1 MPRWISVAGLEFGT
15 EKPGFSNETPGK
27 LGKDYFLNN
36 RRCIEALS
44 RAGFR
49 GFRIPFRWERIQ
61 PALGGPLDPD
71 AVQHLRYLLTL
82 AKTARSQVL
91 LDLHNFGSYIKVID
105 QMPVSCTLE
114 TEINQHV
121 ELDAE
126 DFADLWARLA
136 YALSGLPGIAG
147 YSLMNEPLELPEGAW
162 VRASQAAVDCI
173 RGEGDRTPIYVA
185 GDYGSMASNWDTMNP
200 TTPWIEDPL
209 NRITYEAHCFLD
221 QDQSGDYRLPYAD
234 ELSFDPELKERG
246 RNRLRP
252 FLTWLKEGG
261 VDGIVSEFGVPT
273 NDQRWAALL
282 SSMLETLDEAQVQSI
297 WWAGGEH
304 WGSYPLSLQ
313 PNPMSEEPPP
323 AHAELFRDE

>member
-105 QMPVSCTLE
+105 QMPLSCTLE

-147 YSLMNEPLELPEGAW
+147 YSLMNEPASRRQRPSAGLCGCKQGEARCAPARCPSGEPVAQQEG
-162 VRASQAAVDCI
+162 
-173 RGEGDRTPIYVA
+173 
-185 GDYGSMASNWDTMNP
+185 
-200 TTPWIEDPL
+200 PL
-209 NRITYEAHCFLD
+209 R
-221 QDQSGDYRLPYAD
+221 
-234 ELSFDPELKERG
+234 
-246 RNRLRP
+246 
-252 FLTWLKEGG
+252 
-261 VDGIVSEFGVPT
+261 
-273 NDQRWAALL
+273 
-282 SSMLETLDEAQVQSI
+282 
-297 WWAGGEH
+297 
-304 WGSYPLSLQ
+304 
-313 PNPMSEEPPP
+313 
-323 AHAELFRDE
+323 